1 MVSILISTMADVR
14 PFAGLRYDPDVVGSL
29 SDVLCPPYDIIPE
42 TLQRELHR
50 RNPYNAVR
58 LERGMGLEGDN
69 GGSNI
74 YTRAAE
80 AFASWQWEGVLAKE
94 RVPSLYLH
102 CHRFSDG
109 RGRTLERWGI
119 GARVRLEELD
129 RGIVLPH
136 EETRSADKAD
146 RLALM
151 EASRA
156 NFSPVMVLYRQGP
169 EQRIAAAIQ
178 EVAQRPPA
186 FDGAYERDQ
195 HLTLWVADTPDLVEA
210 VREELRDAPLFIADG
225 HHRYETALTY
235 RNRLRD
241 QARSW
246 SGEEA
251 CNYVMM
257 TLIDFADPGLLV
269 QPYHRMVGGLA
280 PATLAALR
288 SRLLEVFRAT
298 PFPEPPASPEALE
311 SAVARH
317 SETTP
322 VLGLLGPGGEA
333 PLMLSLPA
341 EEGRGGA
348 GSADEALRRFEGWV
362 LHQEVLNRVLGS
374 EADRHISY
382 THAPREA
389 WERVS
394 TGEQQMAFFLRPM
407 PMELFETLVS
417 AGVRLPPKST
427 YFYPKIP
434 TGLVFHPLEE

>member
-1 MVSILISTMADVR
+1 MSILISTVADVR
-14 PFAGLRYDPDVVGSL
+14 PFAGLRYAPDVVGSL
-29 SDVLCPPYDIIPE
+29 SDVLCPPYDIIPAA
-42 TLQRELHR
+42 LQRELHSR
-50 RNPYNAVR
+50 SPYNAVR
-58 LERGMGLEGDN
+58 LERGMALEGDSS
-69 GGSNI
+69 GSSI

-94 RVPSLYLH
+94 PGASLYLH

-109 RGRTLERWGI
+109 GGRTLERWGI

-169 EQRIAAAIQ
+169 ERGIAAAIQ
-178 EVAQRPPA
+178 DVAKRPPV
-186 FDGAYERDQ
+186 FGGAYERDQ
-195 HLTLWVADTPDLVEA
+195 HLTLWVADSPDLVET

-241 QARSW
+241 QAGSW
-246 SGEEA
+246 SGEES

-257 TLIDFADPGLLV
+257 SLIDFADPGLMVL
-269 QPYHRMVGGLA
+269 PYHRTVGGLA
-280 PATLAALR
+280 LSTLAALR
-288 SRLLEVFRAT
+288 SRLLEVFRAV
-298 PFPEPPASPEALE
+298 PFHEPPAGPEALE

-333 PLMLSLPA
+333 PLMLSLPT
-341 EEGRGGA
+341 EEGRGEA
-348 GSADEALRRFEGWV
+348 DSADEALRRFEGQV

-374 EADRHISY
+374 EAERHIEY
-382 THAPREA
+382 THDPHEA
-389 WERVS
+389 WEQVS
-394 TGEQQMAFFLRPM
+394 RGERQMAFFLRPM
-407 PMELFETLVS
+407 PMDLFETLVW

-434 TGLVFHPLEE
+434 TGLVFHLLEE

>member
-1 MVSILISTMADVR
+1 MADVL
-14 PFAGLRYDPDVVGSL
+14 PFTGLRYDPDVAGSL
-29 SDVLCPPYDIIPE
+29 GDLLCPPFDIITE

-58 LERGMGLEGDN
+58 LERGMALEGDSS
-69 GGSNI
+69 GSSI
-74 YTRAAE
+74 YTRVAE

-102 CHRFSDG
+102 RHRFSDG
-109 RGRTLERWGI
+109 RGRAMERWGI

-151 EASRA
+151 EAIPA
-156 NFSPVMVLYRQGP
+156 NFSPMMVLYRQGP
-169 EQRIAAAIQ
+169 ERRIAAAIQ
-178 EVAQRPPA
+178 HAAKRPPV
-186 FDGAYERDQ
+186 FDGPYERDQ
-195 HLTLWVADTPDLVEA
+195 HLTLWVADGPDLAEA
-210 VREELRDAPLFIADG
+210 VHRELRNAPLFIADG
-225 HHRYETALTY
+225 HHRYETALKY

-241 QARSW
+241 QAGSW
-246 SGEEA
+246 SGEEP

-269 QPYHRMVGGLA
+269 QPYHRTVGGLD
-280 PATLAALR
+280 PSTLATLR
-288 SRLLEVFRAT
+288 SRLLELFRAS
-298 PFPEPPASPEALE
+298 PFPEPPANAEALE
-311 SAVARH
+311 SAVAGH

-322 VLGLLGPGGEA
+322 VLGLLEPGGEA

-341 EEGRGGA
+341 EEGVGVA
-348 GSADEALRRFEGWV
+348 ASADEALRRFEGHV
-362 LHQEVLNRVLGS
+362 LHQEALNRVLGS
-374 EADRHISY
+374 EAERHIEY
-382 THAPREA
+382 THDPHEA

-394 TGEQQMAFFLRPM
+394 SGEQQMAFSLRPM

-434 TGLVFHPLEE
+434 TGLVFHLLEE